1 MRNSL
6 PLLAFLISA
15 ALGSA
20 PAAHASG
27 VEVRTL
33 SQEVHAGDVGKVEVD
48 FSIGDLR
55 VEGTTG
61 SEVEV
66 EVKLFCKRNNVE
78 KCKARAQRLY
88 MVPRRRGSRLDLL
101 LKRTSAAR
109 AQGISADILVKM
121 PKHLEFEA
129 DLNGGDVVIEGIEN
143 GIQINGVAG
152 DVDISHRR
160 HLVGKVAI
168 DVGIGKVDLWL
179 GDGRIEGTGF
189 PRSLKWTGTGAA
201 PIDVNLGNGKV
212 NLRLDG

>member
-1 MRNSL
+1 MRNTL
-6 PLLAFLISA
+6 LLLASMIPV
-15 ALGSA
+15 ALWS
-20 PAAHASG
+20 PAAARATG

-33 SQEVHAGDVGKVEVD
+33 SQDVYAGDVGKVEVD
-48 FSIGDLR
+48 LSLGDLR
-55 VEGTTG
+55 IEGTDG
-61 SEVEV
+61 SEVEI
-66 EVKLFCKRNNVE
+66 EVKLSCNRENIE

-88 MVPRRRGSRLDLL
+88 LVPRRRGSRLDIM

-109 AQGISADILVKM
+109 AQGIHANMVVKM

-143 GIQINGVAG
+143 GIEINGVAG

-212 NLRLDG
+212 SLRLDG